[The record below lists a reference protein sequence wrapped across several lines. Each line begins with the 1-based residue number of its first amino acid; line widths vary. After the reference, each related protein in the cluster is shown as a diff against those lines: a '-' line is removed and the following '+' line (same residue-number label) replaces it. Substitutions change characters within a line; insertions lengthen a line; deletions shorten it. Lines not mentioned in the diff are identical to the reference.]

1 MEIKLSSLEKLNLV
15 KEAVAELSQSE
26 GKNITDVINKFP
38 KLMELLDVY
47 KKEIGNNDDVEV
59 LNKLLEKAGNRDN
72 PEVKHR
78 IVYNKAGNPSIIS
91 DYNNIWIPYSF
102 SWIFNWNDDTY
113 VKIQPKNKSEDIYHV
128 FISQDGLIK
137 INKEK
142 R

>member
-15 KEAVAELSQSE
+15 KEAVSELSQSE

-38 KLMELLDVY
+38 KLRELLNAY
-47 KKEIGNNDDVEV
+47 KKEIGNNDDVDV
-59 LNKLLEKAGNRDN
+59 LNKLLEKSGNKNN

-78 IVYNKAGNPSIIS
+78 IVYNRSGKPSIIS
-91 DYNNIWIPYSF
+91 DYDNIWIPYSF

-113 VKIQPKNKSEDIYHV
+113 VKIQPKNKKENIDHV
-128 FISQDGLIK
+128 FISPDGLIK
-137 INKEK
+137 VNKEI

>member
-15 KEAVAELSQSE
+15 KEAVSELSQSE

-38 KLMELLDVY
+38 KLRELLDAY
-47 KKEIGNNDDVEV
+47 KKDIGNNNDVDV
-59 LNKLLEKAGNRDN
+59 LNKLLEKAGNRNN

-128 FISQDGLIK
+128 FISPDGLIK

-142 R
+142 K

>member
-15 KEAVAELSQSE
+15 KETVSELSQSE
-26 GKNITDVINKFP
+26 DKNITDVINKFP
-38 KLMELLDVY
+38 KLRELLDAY
-47 KKEIGNNDDVEV
+47 KKEIGNSDDAEV

-72 PEVKHR
+72 PEIKHR

-128 FISQDGLIK
+128 FISPDGLIK

-142 R
+142 K

>member
-15 KEAVAELSQSE
+15 KKIVAELSQSE

-38 KLMELLDVY
+38 KLRELLDTY

-59 LNKLLEKAGNRDN
+59 LNKLLEKTGNRDN

-78 IVYNKAGNPSIIS
+78 VVYNKAGDPSIIS

-128 FISQDGLIK
+128 FISSDGLIK

-142 R
+142 K

>member
-1 MEIKLSSLEKLNLV
+1 MEIKLSSLEKLKLV
-15 KEAVAELSQSE
+15 KEAVSELSQSD

-38 KLMELLDVY
+38 KLRELLDAY
-47 KKEIGNNDDVEV
+47 KKDIGNNNDVDV
-59 LNKLLEKAGNRDN
+59 LNKLLEKAGNKNN

-78 IVYNKAGNPSIIS
+78 IVYNRSGKPSIIS
-91 DYNNIWIPYSF
+91 DYDNIWIPYSF

-128 FISQDGLIK
+128 FISPDGLIK
-137 INKEK
+137 VNKEI

>member
-1 MEIKLSSLEKLNLV
+1 MEIKLSSLEKLALIT
-15 KEAVAELSQSE
+15 KLSTELDQADN
-26 GKNITDVINKFP
+26 KNITDVINKFS
-38 KLMELLDVY
+38 KLRELLDAY

-59 LNKLLEKAGNRDN
+59 LNKLLEKTGNRDN

-78 IVYNKAGNPSIIS
+78 VVYNKAGDPSIIS

-102 SWIFNWNDDTY
+102 SWIFNWSGNTY

-128 FISQDGLIK
+128 FISPDGLIK

-142 R
+142 K

>member
-15 KEAVAELSQSE
+15 KKIVAELSQSE

-38 KLMELLDVY
+38 KLRELLDAY
-47 KKEIGNNDDVEV
+47 KKEIDNNDDVEV
-59 LNKLLEKAGNRDN
+59 LNKLLEKAGNRN
-72 PEVKHR
+72 NTEVKHR
-78 IVYNKAGNPSIIS
+78 VVYNKAGDPSIIS

-102 SWIFNWNDDTY
+102 SWIFNWNDNTY

-128 FISQDGLIK
+128 FISSDGLIK
-137 INKEK
+137 VNKEI

>member
-15 KEAVAELSQSE
+15 KEAVSELSQSE

-38 KLMELLDVY
+38 KLRELLDVY
-47 KKEIGNNDDVEV
+47 KKDIGNNNDVDV
-59 LNKLLEKAGNRDN
+59 LNKLLEKARNRSN

-128 FISQDGLIK
+128 FISPDGLIK

-142 R
+142 K

>member
-1 MEIKLSSLEKLNLV
+1 MEIKLSSLEKLKLV

-38 KLMELLDVY
+38 KLRELLDAY

-59 LNKLLEKAGNRDN
+59 LNKLLEKAGNKNN

-78 IVYNKAGNPSIIS
+78 VVYNKAGKPSIIS
-91 DYNNIWIPYSF
+91 DYDNIWIPYSF
-102 SWIFNWNDDTY
+102 SWIFNWNDNTY
-113 VKIQPKNKSEDIYHV
+113 VKIQPKNKKEDINHV
-128 FISQDGLIK
+128 FISPNGLIK
-137 INKEK
+137 VNKEI

>member
-38 KLMELLDVY
+38 KLRELLDAY
-47 KKEIGNNDDVEV
+47 KKEIGNSDDVEV

-113 VKIQPKNKSEDIYHV
+113 VKIQPKNKNEDIYHV
-128 FISQDGLIK
+128 FISPDGLIK

-142 R
+142 K

>member
-15 KEAVAELSQSE
+15 KEAVSELSQSE
-26 GKNITDVINKFP
+26 GKNITDIINKFP
-38 KLMELLDVY
+38 KLRELLDAY
-47 KKEIGNNDDVEV
+47 KKDIGNNNDVDV
-59 LNKLLEKAGNRDN
+59 LNKLLEKAGNRSN

-128 FISQDGLIK
+128 FISPDGLIK

-142 R
+142 K